1 MFEEEKDDNKA
12 DLLEFNDS
20 DILDKRTDGANDG
33 VSVFLLRILSFLSE
47 VEVEGKEVGG

>member
-33 VSVFLLRILSFLSE
+33 VSVFLLRKLSFLSE